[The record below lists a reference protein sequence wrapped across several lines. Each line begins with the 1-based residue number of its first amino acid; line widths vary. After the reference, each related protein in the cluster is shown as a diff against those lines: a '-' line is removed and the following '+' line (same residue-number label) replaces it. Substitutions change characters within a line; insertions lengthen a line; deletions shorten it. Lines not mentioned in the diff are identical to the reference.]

1 MPQSLTR
8 LPKEASFKFYW
19 HTITIQNHRVV
30 YMGGFFGI
38 IVDTIQSIDSSSQ
51 SLYQLE
57 KHGISFEMAIEYC
70 AHEFEHDI
78 SVLAYNIGNYGM
90 PAIMKFDSN
99 HDGWIPLLNFSESK
113 KGRAIAEQFIEKIRS
128 CSNWKELCDEL
139 CKKSEFSKNLKKQ
152 LSGEVNLWYK
162 I

>member
-8 LPKEASFKFYW
+8 MPKEVSFKFYW

-57 KHGISFEMAIEYC
+57 KHGISFEMAIECC
-70 AHEFEHDI
+70 AHELEHDV
-78 SVLAYNIGNYGM
+78 SVLAYNIRNYEM
-90 PAIMKFDSN
+90 PGLKFSRN
-99 HDGWIPLLNFSESK
+99 SDGWIPFVDFSKSK
-113 KGRAIAEQFIEKIRS
+113 KGRAIADQFIEKIRS
-128 CSNWKELCDEL
+128 CSNWEELYDEL
-139 CKKSEFSKNLKKQ
+139 Q
-152 LSGEVNLWYK
+152 LSSQFQKDMKSRIIRE
-162 I
+162 IER